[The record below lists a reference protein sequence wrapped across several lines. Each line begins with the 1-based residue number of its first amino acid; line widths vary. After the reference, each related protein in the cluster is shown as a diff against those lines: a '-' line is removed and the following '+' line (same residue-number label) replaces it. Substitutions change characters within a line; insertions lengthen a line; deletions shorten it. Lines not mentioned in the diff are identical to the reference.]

1 MCGITGLFR
10 LNPASPLSTIIQKMN
25 ETLNHRGPDD
35 NGVWEDGLGIALGHT
50 RLAIQDLSQD
60 GHQPMNSAC
69 GRYVMVFNGEVYNFA
84 EISKSLSQR
93 AFRGHSDSEI
103 VLSAIAEF
111 GLKEALCK
119 FNGMYALAIWDKQH
133 KTLSLARDRVGKK
146 PLYFGRSKD
155 SFCFSS
161 ELKALKAIYAF

>member
-69 GRYVMVFNGEVYNFA
+69 GRYVWYLMVKYTTLLKSA
-84 EISKSLSQR
+84 SPSLSN
-93 AFRGHSDSEI
+93 HSKGI
-103 VLSAIAEF
+103 QIA
-111 GLKEALCK
+111 KLCSVRLP
-119 FNGMYALAIWDKQH
+119 N
-133 KTLSLARDRVGKK
+133 SV
-146 PLYFGRSKD
+146 
-155 SFCFSS
+155 
-161 ELKALKAIYAF
+161 